1 MKRSV
6 IGMDIAK
13 NIFQLHTVETGTGK
27 VSRIKLRR
35 DEVMPFFAQL
45 PPALVAIEACGS
57 AHEWGRQLRSV
68 GHEVKLLAAR
78 SVRPF
83 VLRNKTDASDARA
96 IWTAVQQP
104 KARIVAVKSEH
115 QQTILALHR
124 MREQLMKFRI
134 MQTNALRGISYEFGM
149 VLPAGYPALA
159 KAWPDALATAAER
172 LPAMLIFSLQEQW
185 ARVLSLD
192 EEMATI
198 ERRLTDSLRQTEN
211 CKKLIKIPGVGL
223 LTATAAVATIGDAAA
238 FKSGRE
244 FSAWLGLVPRQ
255 TGTGGRVRQL
265 GLSKRG
271 DVYLRTL
278 LMHGARAILARSQPS
293 PWVVRL
299 LLRRPY
305 SVVVA
310 ALANKL
316 ARTIWA
322 VLYYGAAYE
331 SGHRAKPVGPQGVVA
346 S

>member
-13 NIFQLHTVETGTGK
+13 SIFQLHTVDPSTGE

-35 DEVMPFFAQL
+35 DEVMPFFAQT

-57 AHEWGRQLRSV
+57 AHEWGRKLRSL

-83 VLRNKTDASDARA
+83 VLRNKTDAADARA

-104 KARIVAVKSEH
+104 EARIVAIKSEH

-134 MQTNALRGISYEFGM
+134 MQTNALRGILYEFGM
-149 VLPAGYPALA
+149 VLPSGYPALA
-159 KAWPDALATAAER
+159 KAWPGALATASER
-172 LPAMLIFSLQEQW
+172 LPAMLIVSLQEQW
-185 ARVLSLD
+185 SRVQSLD
-192 EEMATI
+192 KEMAAI
-198 ERRLTDSLRQTEN
+198 ERRLTDSLRQTEQ
-211 CKKLIKIPGVGL
+211 CKKLINIPGVGL
-223 LTATAAVATIGDAAA
+223 LTATAAVATIGDATA

-265 GLSKRG
+265 GISKRG

-278 LMHGARAILARSQPS
+278 LMHGARAILARSQHS
-293 PWVVRL
+293 PWIQQL
-299 LLRRPY
+299 LIRRPY
-305 SVVVA
+305 SVAVA

-322 VLYYGAAYE
+322 VLYHGAAYE
-331 SGHRAKPVGPQGVVA
+331 PNHAAEPVTAPA
-346 S
+346 